1 MTEEQAAKLVADTLA
16 WAVRQ
21 SSMPAIK
28 DVVHNGGNE
37 LFFSDRFS
45 GDRFRVT
52 VRDTE

>member
-1 MTEEQAAKLVADTLA
+1 MTEEEAAKLVADTLA

-28 DVVHNGGNE
+28 SVIHNGGNE
-37 LFFSDRFS
+37 LFFESTFS
-45 GDRFRVT
+45 GEKFRVT